1 MSRPARILAVT
12 VSAVLGVIGGVATG
26 LVLADRSAFDD
37 PLALGVPMV
46 NQACTGQ
53 ALLVV
58 GASDSASGLTPSV
71 ADEPDARYLEAS
83 HSCPTA
89 WRHGDRPTKR
99 YVVYLGPFDTDQA
112 CAQRL
117 TDQHWDDGVVAL
129 TRGATDTV
137 QCVCH
142 VSYLRMP
149 TLGRPGDSPT
159 PLEVVYI
166 KALQEMLT
174 VLGRRPDIDPTGVYD
189 QRTSSEVSKLQSDS
203 GIPRTGLVDSDTWRT
218 LRNQT
223 CDRY

>member
-12 VSAVLGVIGGVATG
+12 VSAVLGVIGGVVTG
-26 LVLADRSAFDD
+26 VVLADRSGFDD

-46 NQACTGQ
+46 NQACTGR

-58 GASDSASGLTPSV
+58 SASDSTSGLAPSV

-83 HSCPTA
+83 RSCPTA
-89 WRHGDRPTKR
+89 WRHRDRPTKR
-99 YVVYLGPFDTDQA
+99 YVAYLGPFDTDQA

-117 TDQHWDDGVVAL
+117 TDEHWDDGVVIL

-142 VSYLRMP
+142 VSYIRMP
-149 TLGRPGDSPT
+149 TLGRPGATPT
-159 PLEVVYI
+159 PLEVAYT

-174 VLGRRPDIDPTGVYD
+174 VLGRRPDVDPNGVYD
-189 QRTSSEVSKLQSDS
+189 QRTSLQVRRLQSDS
-203 GIPRTGLVDSDTWRT
+203 GLATTGLMDSDTWRT

-223 CDRY
+223 CDLY